1 MRLPRRFLDTTAT
14 VLSGV
19 KTGPDRLGQYTTTW
33 EATGQPIPA
42 AHFPAG
48 ERITTQAQLKGVKVA
63 REAYLQGSIDLNPQT
78 HRLRLDGQDYAITL
92 VNEWPG
98 FTVAGLVSV

>member
-1 MRLPRRFLDTTAT
+1 MRLPARMLTTTAT
-14 VLSGV
+14 VLTQAKGAE
-19 KTGPDRLGQYTTTW
+19 DRLGQAATTW
-33 EATGQPIPA
+33 TAGESVPA

-48 ERITTQAQLKGVKVA
+48 ERVVAQAQLRGVKVA